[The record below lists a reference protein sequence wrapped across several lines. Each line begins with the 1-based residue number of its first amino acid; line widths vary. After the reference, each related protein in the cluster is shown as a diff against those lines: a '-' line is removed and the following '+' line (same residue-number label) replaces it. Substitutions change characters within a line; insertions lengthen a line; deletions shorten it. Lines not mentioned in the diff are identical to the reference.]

1 MVLKDLAK
9 IADFFLLGI
18 LIKYLLATNFFYFFY
33 TQSFSLPLVILDILF
48 KNNSHLLG
56 VRFFLYQD
64 LVYNFI
70 LAAS

>member
-18 LIKYLLATNFFYFFY
+18 LIKYLLATNFFY

-48 KNNSHLLG
+48 KNKSHLLG
-56 VRFFLYQD
+56 VRFFLYQH

>member
-18 LIKYLLATNFFYFFY
+18 LIKYLLATNFFY

>member
-48 KNNSHLLG
+48 TNNSHLLG
-56 VRFFLYQD
+56 VRFFLYQH